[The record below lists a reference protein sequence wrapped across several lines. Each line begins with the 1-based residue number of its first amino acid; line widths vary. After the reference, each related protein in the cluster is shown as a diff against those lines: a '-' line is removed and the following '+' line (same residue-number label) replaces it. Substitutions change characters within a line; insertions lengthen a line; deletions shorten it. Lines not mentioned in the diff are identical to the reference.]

1 MAILKA
7 GRAVLNTRIK
17 CMTKTDDVTTIG
29 KCNIQ
34 NTNRENLEPT
44 CTGRIATHS
53 LQFIAININKI
64 INIPLIVTSLFSSVL
79 LIFKN
84 QEKKKI
90 RLH

>member
-1 MAILKA
+1 MC
-7 GRAVLNTRIK
+7 RQE
-17 CMTKTDDVTTIG
+17 TDDVTTIG

-34 NTNRENLEPT
+34 NSVGERIWNLPA
-44 CTGRIATHS
+44 TGKLPHTHCS
-53 LQFIAININKI
+53 LSAININKI